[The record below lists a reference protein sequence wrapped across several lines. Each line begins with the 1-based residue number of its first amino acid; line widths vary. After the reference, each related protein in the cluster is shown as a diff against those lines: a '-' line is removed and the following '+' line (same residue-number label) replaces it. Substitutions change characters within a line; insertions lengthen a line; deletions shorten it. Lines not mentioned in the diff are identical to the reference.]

1 MHPALLEP
9 PASRAPPWEARS
21 CLESTPTA
29 VHTLPLRGGPYT
41 PGAPPW
47 RRASPWLCSD
57 PILSLEDGRPGP
69 VPPPRL
75 GAAQVPPAPPL
86 SSGALLCTGRLL
98 RAPLWNVSFGTSQP
112 SSLLGL
118 RSLSPPA
125 PTTLS
130 FQLLLASLQTSL
142 PNWGL
147 CVLGPDFPSTSPE
160 GMRDLCS
167 PTWVLPSAH
176 EFDWWSLSQQTTR
189 EAPTW
194 IIW

>member
-41 PGAPPW
+41 PGAPPR

-57 PILSLEDGRPGP
+57 PSLSLEDGRPGP

-75 GAAQVPPAPPL
+75 GAARVPPAPRL
-86 SSGALLCTGRLL
+86 SSGARLRKRRPCCAQAAASGL
-98 RAPLWNVSFGTSQP
+98 PAPRKVPFETSQP
-112 SSLLGL
+112 SGPLGL
-118 RSLSPPA
+118 RALSPPA

-142 PNWGL
+142 PKLGL
-147 CVLGPDFPSTSPE
+147 CVLGPDFLPTSPE
-160 GMRDLCS
+160 GMRESLFPDLGPAFS
-167 PTWVLPSAH
+167 P
-176 EFDWWSLSQQTTR
+176 
-189 EAPTW
+189 
-194 IIW
+194 